1 MFLNIIS
8 SLITAIP
15 TAFAAFIATSAT
27 ASTSPAK
34 EQNRS
39 QKPKRPDGFLAA
51 RLPPPPVKKK
61 NASRERRMLGVDR
74 AAPSLKK
81 NLGEIRRAEI
91 IPASVDVELKRYR
104 GSEERGRRFHIEGG
118 GGDGEGGRIH
128 IEGDKDT
135 VLKEKKKREMRRM
148 GIDAGRREERRTEVK
163 EKRKVELSKKRR
175 IKVGRGERHRAKDRK

>member
-1 MFLNIIS
+1 MFLPVFLPLGLCYSCILHTYFFIFLFFLGGLDLQWFEIKESREFHYWKYHFALYLGYAYFLLCFWISLVLS
-8 SLITAIP
+8 SLP
-15 TAFAAFIATSAT
+15 SLPAFSAFIATSAT

-39 QKPKRPDGFLAA
+39 QKPKRPNGFLAA
-51 RLPPPPVKKK
+51 RLPPPPVRKK

-118 GGDGEGGRIH
+118 GEDGEGGRIH
-128 IEGDKDT
+128 
-135 VLKEKKKREMRRM
+135 
-148 GIDAGRREERRTEVK
+148 
-163 EKRKVELSKKRR
+163 
-175 IKVGRGERHRAKDRK
+175 